1 MDFARLRISHGDDEP
16 SGENLEYDPSFISLE
31 LAAQPGEERQVGD
44 SIIAAEDPDHR
55 EVLQLSTELLER
67 THDIRAVAFAAY
79 SLLRTEGFNGYREAV
94 SFLRWMLEE
103 HWATCH
109 PQLDAD
115 DDDDPTMR
123 INAVASIGAH
133 DTMLKGLRLAPITE
147 SRAFGRF
154 SLRDILIAEGE
165 VEPPSGMDSPPEP
178 STISGAF
185 QDSKADHMKA
195 VRRAVDR
202 IYEDVRAINGIFA
215 ERTPGNGPDLDDLIA
230 LVRQIQT
237 KMSAYGIRG
246 EDEEEADAV
255 SDDTPGDAGD
265 GDGGGVATGP
275 AAGGGRAAGGGVS
288 GVPGAINN
296 QQDVKATLDKLI
308 AYYQKFEPSS
318 PVPMLL
324 ARCKRLVG
332 ADFLTIIKDIAPDGR
347 DNAKMVGGIKDDDDD
362 D

>member
-55 EVLQLSTELLER
+55 EVLQLATELLER
-67 THDIRAVAFAAY
+67 THDIRAVSFAAY
-79 SLLRTEGFNGYREAV
+79 SLLRTEGFRGYRDAV
-94 SFLRWMLEE
+94 AFLRWMLEE
-103 HWATCH
+103 HWGTCH

-123 INAVASIGAH
+123 INAVTSIGAH

-165 VEPPSGMDSPPEP
+165 IEPPAGMDSPPEA
-178 STISGAF
+178 SAIGGAF
-185 QDSKADHMKA
+185 QDSKADHLKA
-195 VRRAVDR
+195 VRKAVDG
-202 IYEDVRAINGIFA
+202 ILEDARAINRIFSD
-215 ERTPGNGPDLDDLIA
+215 RTPGNGPDLDDLVA
-230 LVRQIQT
+230 LMRQIQA
-237 KMSAYGIRG
+237 KLSAYGVRG
-246 EDEEEADAV
+246 EDEEEAAA
-255 SDDTPGDAGD
+255 AGD
-265 GDGGGVATGP
+265 DGSDEAGGDEGGP
-275 AAGGGRAAGGGVS
+275 APAAPAGGPARAAGGGVS

-332 ADFLTIIKDIAPDGR
+332 ADFLTIIKDIAPDGQ

-362 D
+362 